1 MGTILNKD
9 REFLEDERKQMEQI
23 ASSDNDYPVLM
34 INQNRYK
41 EGEFPNGDLY
51 LKWRSVNKKMID
63 EVKGNII
70 WTIPVK
76 GQILINGHLETLDE
90 ILAYWYP
97 SHKSFLEMINSPHR
111 KENFDIRKEL
121 ISYAVIHR
129 CDGRNVPQIK

>member
-1 MGTILNKD
+1 MFEEFIMDNIIQKD
-9 REFLEDERKQMEQI
+9 REKMEKV
-23 ASSDNDYPVLM
+23 ASSDDDYPVLM
-34 INQNRYK
+34 INQNRYI
-41 EGEFPNGDLY
+41 EGEFPKGKLY

-97 SHKSFLEMINSPHR
+97 THKSFLEMINSPHR

-129 CDGRNVPQIK
+129 CDGRNVPQVK

>member
-1 MGTILNKD
+1 MLEEFVMDNIIQKD
-9 REFLEDERKQMEQI
+9 REEKEKI

-34 INQNRYK
+34 INQNRYI
-41 EGEFPNGDLY
+41 EGEFPKGKLY

-97 SHKSFLEMINSPHR
+97 THKSFLEMINSPHR

-129 CDGRNVPQIK
+129 CDGRNVPQVN